1 MTTGD
6 DMAGDGHGTRPAGS
20 DAMAGVLPDPRPS
33 GRPASPMQK
42 DGSRPDRGEVR
53 AETLI
58 EIATLYYYEDVT
70 QEVLSQRFGM
80 SRAKISRLLRRARE
94 EGLVEIRVHQPSS
107 VGAEFEREFIRRFGI
122 ARLLVSVDHRDPD
135 AQRNAVARMV
145 AGHLER
151 SLADGAIVAVG
162 MGRNV
167 AAVADALVLPPRGGV
182 TFVCAIGGSL
192 RAGEYMNPDHI
203 CRRLATRY
211 GGESETLYAPALVTN
226 AELRAELYR
235 NDTVKLTLDR
245 ARRADFALIGI
256 GDLSEDSNM
265 VRMGWFSPQEIAE
278 ARLAG
283 TIGDTMGY
291 DFIDIHG
298 RPADTGMQGRVIG
311 LTREDLGRIP
321 DVIAIA
327 AENTKAAAILGALRT
342 GAINTLAT
350 SLTNVHTIL
359 RLDEATRAADPGPP
373 PRAS

>member
-1 MTTGD
+1 MDAETD
-6 DMAGDGHGTRPAGS
+6 RPA
-20 DAMAGVLPDPRPS
+20 PRY
-33 GRPASPMQK
+33 Q
-42 DGSRPDRGEVR
+42 DRGEVR
-53 AETLI
+53 VETLI

-70 QEVLSQRFGM
+70 QEELARRFAM
-80 SRAKISRLLRRARE
+80 SRAKVSRLLARARAD
-94 EGLVEIRVHQPSS
+94 GLVEIRVHQPNS
-107 VGAEFEREFIRRFGI
+107 VGAELERIFIDRFGI
-122 ARLLVSVDHRDPD
+122 DRLLVSVDHRDAD
-135 AQRNAVARMV
+135 AQRNAVARLV
-145 AGHLER
+145 AAHLEK
-151 SLADGAIVAVG
+151 SLSPGKTVAVG

-167 AAVADALVLPPRGGV
+167 AAVADALVSPPRGGV

-203 CRRLATRY
+203 CRRLAARY

-226 AELRAELYR
+226 VALREELYR

-245 ARRADFALIGI
+245 ARRADIALIGI

-291 DFIDIHG
+291 DFIDILG
-298 RPADTGMQGRVIG
+298 RPATTSMQGRVIG
-311 LTREDLGRIP
+311 LSREDLTRIP

-327 AENTKAAAILGALRT
+327 AENTKAPAILGALRT

-350 SLTNVHTIL
+350 SFTNVHTIL
-359 RLDEATRAADPGPP
+359 RLDEATRLG
-373 PRAS
+373 R